1 MKTSKIAW
9 GLFFVAAAA
18 LIILNQTGIIG
29 EVSIMG
35 IIISLLLLP
44 VIVSGIKSRNFFC
57 ILVPAAFIAVLFDE
71 PLSIEKFTPWPLL
84 ACAVFLSIGLHILFP
99 AKNKWKTEKFDNS
112 QNWQT
117 ESSDGEH
124 VCFQNRFAGS
134 VKYVTSK
141 MFKDINI
148 RSSFGGMKVYFDNAE
163 MYANEATA
171 VIVSDFS
178 GIELYVPKEWTVVSK
193 LNFSFGGID
202 EKGEKNSVKNGKT
215 LFLEGNVKFAG
226 ITVIYV

>member
-9 GLFFVAAAA
+9 GLFFVAVAA

-29 EVSIMG
+29 EVSIVG
-35 IIISLLLLP
+35 VIISLLLLP
-44 VIVSGIKSRNFFC
+44 VIVSGIKNRNFFC
-57 ILVPAAFIAVLFDE
+57 ILVPAAFIAVIFDE
-71 PLSIEKFTPWPLL
+71 PLGIEKFTPWPLL

-99 AKNKWKTEKFDNS
+99 AKNKWQTEKFDNS

-117 ESSDGEH
+117 ESADGEH
-124 VCFQNRFAGS
+124 VCFQNRFSGS

-141 MFKDINI
+141 MFKDISI

-178 GIELYVPKEWTVVSK
+178 GIELYVPKEWTVINK
-193 LNFSFGGID
+193 LNCSFGGVD
-202 EKGEKNSVKNGKT
+202 EKGEKNGIKNGKT
-215 LFLEGNVKFAG
+215 LYLEGNVKFAG
-226 ITVIYV
+226 VTVIYV

>member
-9 GLFFVAAAA
+9 GLFFVAMAA

-29 EVSIMG
+29 EISIVG
-35 IIISLLLLP
+35 IIISLLLVP
-44 VIVSGIKSRNFFC
+44 VIITGIKNKNFFFM
-57 ILVPAAFIAVLFDE
+57 FIPLSIIAILFDE
-71 PLSIEKFTPWPLL
+71 PLGIEKFTPWPLL
-84 ACAVFLSIGLHILFP
+84 ACALFLSIGFHILFP

-112 QNWQT
+112 QNWQA
-117 ESSDGEH
+117 ESSDGDH
-124 VCFQNRFAGS
+124 ICFQNRFAGS

-141 MFKDINI
+141 TFKDVNI

-178 GIELYVPKEWTVVSK
+178 GIELYVPKEWNVVSK
-193 LNFSFGGID
+193 LSFSFGGID

-215 LFLEGNVKFAG
+215 LILEGNVKFAG
-226 ITVIYV
+226 VTVIYV